1 MAWSTTGPYKVLVV
15 LDIELYSVNQ
25 VAHLPQEKLLSLQN
39 VIGSWLPRK
48 WRNRHQLE
56 PLVGYL
62 HYAAKVV

>member
-1 MAWSTTGPYKVLVV
+1 MVWSTTGPFTVLFVRGIT
-15 LDIELYSVNQ
+15 LDSVNQ